1 MFGFM
6 ECKVNNP
13 ELAKTRYTTHA
24 YVYAK
29 RDDFKVGALIE
40 VPSGMGGLFTTK
52 VVKIESGVATCIKP
66 YCRDHGKQE
75 FEVFINPPLISV
87 EEILSLANVI
97 YEVERRQAIKSDE
110 FELLERA
117 RVNGL
122 IARFNS
128 WSWTEAGVEV
138 FRNAKELYQ

>member
-1 MFGFM
+1 MR
-6 ECKVNNP
+6 
-13 ELAKTRYTTHA
+13 T
-24 YVYAK
+24 
-29 RDDFKVGALIE
+29 KVGLAGQNFWVMMNCYL
-40 VPSGMGGLFTTK
+40 
-52 VVKIESGVATCIKP
+52 
-66 YCRDHGKQE
+66 Q
-75 FEVFINPPLISV
+75 V

-138 FRNAKELYQ
+138 FRKAKELYQ